1 MSPALAGGFFI
12 TGPPEK
18 SSSVLKAGS
27 PDHMNTSSSRLISQM
42 LETSVKE
49 ESVPASGSQW
59 DLGYIP
65 NPVPIIVDG
74 GT

>member
-27 PDHMNTSSSRLISQM
+27 PDHMNTRSSRLMSQK
-42 LETSVKE
+42 LETSVKGK
-49 ESVPASGSQW
+49 SSPATGSQW
-59 DLGYIP
+59 DLGYNH